1 MIRLF
6 SIHYSKIMY
15 GASMLSILKYVIMML
30 YKLFPLM
37 PSFPTITHSLESH
50 YPHTSFSSLKT
61 LIHNIIY
68 MHKPINRL
76 FGKPP
81 VFSVFL
87 PCTNG
92 INNGVV
98 VCIILF
104 FFDD

>member
-1 MIRLF
+1 MF
-6 SIHYSKIMY
+6 PESKVTEIY
-15 GASMLSILKYVIMML
+15 CYFEL
-30 YKLFPLM
+30 
-37 PSFPTITHSLESH
+37 
-50 YPHTSFSSLKT
+50 T
-61 LIHNIIY
+61 LIYI
-68 MHKPINRL
+68 HKPINRL